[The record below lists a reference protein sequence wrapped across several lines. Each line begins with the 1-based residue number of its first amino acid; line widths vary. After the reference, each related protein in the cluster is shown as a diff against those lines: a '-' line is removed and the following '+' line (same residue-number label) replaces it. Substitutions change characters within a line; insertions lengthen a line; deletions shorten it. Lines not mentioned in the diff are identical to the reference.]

1 MLNINKNYLFAS
13 LFAFSSLFSTNILAQ
28 DDADE
33 NVEEVIVTGSRIAT
47 VDLDGI
53 NPVQI
58 ITSEDIKDSGVLV
71 VADAI
76 RNSMA
81 NTFGSEPEGFG
92 GSVDT
97 SVSLRGLGAQ
107 RTLVLVDGK
116 RLAGSP
122 AQAGAV
128 PNLNIIPTA
137 AVERVEILTDG
148 ASSVYG
154 GSAAGG
160 VVNVILK
167 DDFEGVNIR
176 GGMTE
181 NHLPGGEENN
191 FSIVLGS
198 SGAKSNVVMT
208 YEHQERDAKYWADRP
223 YTGSTDTNTDGDYD
237 LNNVFNVSQG
247 SRTFVVD
254 GSSQYLPLATCTG
267 NDLMYKGGKLYY
279 DSAYAGDASCLFD
292 YSAVGTD
299 DSSRKSDVI
308 NTIYKYQFNDR
319 TNLEMRA
326 TYSRVEGLSRFAP
339 AVGVYAIEGGNTT
352 VIAPT
357 FLFSGGGTWSPTT
370 CGTVGSSTGDWVAA
384 DCSSADSGV
393 DHDGDGWILDPD
405 GDGETYI
412 ENPDATPRVTEWYD
426 YELMPDGTVVGL
438 SNTDNT
444 LLAEMDGL
452 GYVRFTANGNRDD
465 DAVANMLDIMATV
478 THQMSNGWVFD
489 ATVQYN
495 NQSTNVFGF
504 NYVNKTAYE
513 ALLADGE
520 DPLSEETA
528 ALYRADL
535 FEKGNNNFDG
545 YQFGFSGNI
554 DEKTK
559 AYFGAEMYEFNFDE
573 RYDAVRVGGHAIGS
587 AGASSAGSRKVESIF
602 GEINHDYSDA
612 TDISAS
618 ARYDSYSDVG
628 SQATF
633 KVGAKHMVNDDVQV
647 RASYGTS
654 FVPPSMQ
661 QLYGAQ
667 SESYPFATDYV
678 TCDAEGVAEED
689 CKSRQYATYYTSNPL
704 LNAEDSTSMNLGV
717 IWNIDNNQRLSADYF
732 DITTEG
738 AFTRVTLQALIDAER
753 NGGAAT
759 LAQLESDTN
768 SELNRM
774 SSGKLSAAINTP
786 SYLNLTNTSAD
797 LEVSGLDLKYTRV
810 DEIWKGTLS
819 TDVSV
824 AHVLEYRGEEFY
836 NGPINDKVNRYG
848 LPDLRYIIDVNY
860 SVNNHSVSAIYKYV
874 TDTAEE
880 TNSSYELV
888 GSVDD
893 YSILDVNYNYDVTNN
908 ITLQAGMRN
917 ALDEGPVLTSDLIY
931 DRALYLEGHMG
942 RISYLNIE
950 MEF

>member
-1 MLNINKNYLFAS
+1 MLNINKSYLFVS
-13 LFAFSSLFSTNILAQ
+13 LFAVFSLFNTNIVAQ
-28 DDADE
+28 DEADE

-53 NPVQI
+53 NPVQV

-76 RNSMA
+76 RNSLA
-81 NTFGSEPEGFG
+81 NTFGTNPEGFG

-181 NHLPGGEENN
+181 NHLPGGEESN

-208 YEHQERDAKYWADRP
+208 YEHQERDIKYWADRD

-247 SRTFVVD
+247 SRTYIVGGTD
-254 GSSQYLPLATCTG
+254 QYLPLSQCVG
-267 NDLMYKGGKLYY
+267 NDLMFNGGKLYY
-279 DSAYAGDASCLFD
+279 DSAYRGDASCLFD

-308 NTIYKYQFNDR
+308 NTIYKHQFNDR

-326 TYSRVEGLSRFAP
+326 TYSRVEGISRFAP
-339 AVGVYAIEGGNTT
+339 AVGVYTIEGGNAS

-357 FLFSGGGTWSPTT
+357 FLFEGGASWAPTT
-370 CGTVGSSTGDWVAA
+370 CGTVFDTTTEEWVAA
-384 DCSSADSGV
+384 DCSTAQSGV
-393 DHDGDGWILDPD
+393 DHDQDGWMLDDD
-405 GDGETYI
+405 GVTWI
-412 ENPDATPRVTEWYD
+412 ENPDATARVTEWYD
-426 YELMPDGTVVGL
+426 YNTMPSGAVIGM
-438 SNTDNT
+438 SNTDNILT
-444 LLAEMDGL
+444 AEMDGR

-478 THQMSNGWVFD
+478 THQMQNGWVFD

-504 NYVNKTAYE
+504 NYVNKTAYQ

-520 DPLSEETA
+520 DPLTEETA

-545 YQFGFSGNI
+545 YSFGFSGNI
-554 DEKTK
+554 DDKTK
-559 AYFGAEMYEFNFDE
+559 AYFGAEMYEFNFSE
-573 RYDAVRVGGHAIGS
+573 RYDAVRQGGHAIGS
-587 AGASSAGSRKVESIF
+587 AGASSAGDRKVESIF
-602 GEINHDYSDA
+602 GEINYDYSDA
-612 TDISAS
+612 TDMSAS

-633 KVGAKHMVNDDVQV
+633 KVGAKHMVNDDIQV

-654 FVPPSMQ
+654 FVPPSMA
-661 QLYGAQ
+661 QLYGAD

-678 TCDAEGVAEED
+678 NCDASGIAEAD
-689 CKSRQYATYYTSNPL
+689 CKSKQYSTYYTSNPQ
-704 LNAEDSTSMNLGV
+704 LNAEDSTSMNLGM
-717 IWNIDNNQRLSADYF
+717 IWNIDSNQRLSVDYF
-732 DITTEG
+732 DIVTEG

-753 NGGAAT
+753 SGGAAA

-768 SELNRM
+768 SELARNAL
-774 SSGKLSAAINTP
+774 GKVSASIDTP

-797 LEVSGLDLKYTRV
+797 LEVSGLDLKYTRS
-810 DEIWKGTLS
+810 DELWKGTLS

-836 NGPINDKVNRYG
+836 DGPINDKVNRYG

-880 TNSSYELV
+880 TNASYELV
-888 GSVDD
+888 GSVSD
-893 YSILDVNYNYDVTNN
+893 YSILDVNYNYDVTDA
-908 ITLQAGMRN
+908 ITVQAGMRN